1 MTTSQDFHFREPADE
16 DEALPFFQLA
26 SRALLAPVAKARAWM
41 EREGLENARLAFLD
55 DRLAGGLSV
64 QAMGQWFGGRSVPCA
79 VVRAVAVAPERRG
92 DGVAT
97 RMLRAAL
104 LEMRERGLPL
114 SMLFPATQ
122 VLYRRAGYEQAGS
135 WFEQSA
141 RLADFPSA
149 GPPLPVAAVDRSDGR
164 LRALHREQARRC
176 PGMLDRSEWL
186 WQRVLDP
193 LIPQL
198 DLDAYLIGPD
208 DAPEGYLLVHVERDP
223 DASSGHITLRDR
235 ALLTPRAV
243 QRARSFLAQHR
254 SVIER
259 VWTTGPETEP
269 LLVGL
274 PNQTAEVTRRFAWML
289 RLVDV
294 PAALAARGYPAPVA
308 AELHLAVR
316 DDFLEPHEQRLLLR
330 VRDGE
335 ATVER
340 GGRGEVQV
348 DVRGLAALYT
358 GYLSPEGAA
367 ALGYLEAPT
376 PGLAA
381 LGALFAGPAPFCYE
395 WV

>member
-1 MTTSQDFHFREPADE
+1 MSLDFSFREPADE

-26 SRALLAPVAKARAWM
+26 SRALLAPVARARAWM
-41 EREGLENARLAFLD
+41 EREGLDNTRLALLD
-55 DRLAGGLSV
+55 DKLAGGLSI

-79 VVRAVAVAPERRG
+79 VVRAVAVAPEHRG
-92 DGVAT
+92 DRVAT
-97 RMLRAAL
+97 RMMHAAL
-104 LEMRERGLPL
+104 LEMRERGLFL

-149 GPPLPVAAVDRSDGR
+149 GPPLPVAAVDRSDER
-164 LRALHREQARRC
+164 LRSIHRELARRC
-176 PGMLDRSEWL
+176 SGMLDRSEWL
-186 WQRVLDP
+186 WQRILDP
-193 LIPQL
+193 LVPQL

-208 DAPEGYLLVHVERDP
+208 DAPEGYLLVHVERDQ
-223 DASSGHITLRDR
+223 DAHSGHLTLRDR
-235 ALLTPRAV
+235 ALLTPGAV

-254 SVIER
+254 SIIER

-269 LLVGL
+269 LQIGL

-294 PAALAARGYPAPVA
+294 PAALAARGYAPTLA
-308 AELHLAVR
+308 AEIHLAVR
-316 DDFLEPHEQRLLLR
+316 DDFLEPHEQRLVLR

-335 ATVER
+335 ATAEP

-358 GYLSPEGAA
+358 GYLPPEGAA
-367 ALGYLEAPT
+367 ALGYLEGPT
-376 PGLAA
+376 PAVQA
-381 LGALFAGPAPFCYE
+381 LGSLFAGPAPFCYE